1 MMEKL
6 AQPGE
11 GGGCTTP
18 AIFHD
23 IYNMYEVVVYAPAQ
37 RADTLPLALFLL
49 YPYVLCGQQHRIWN
63 LLNNTAN
70 LLYFEQ
76 SFFTDYVNQ
85 TKKLTGHGT

>member
-6 AQPGE
+6 AQSGE

-23 IYNMYEVVVYAPAQ
+23 IYNTYEVVVYAPAE

-49 YPYVLCGQQHRIWN
+49 YPYVLCCQQHRICN
-63 LLNNTAN
+63 LLNNAAN
-70 LLYFEQ
+70 LLYLNNPLLVA
-76 SFFTDYVNQ
+76 T
-85 TKKLTGHGT
+85 